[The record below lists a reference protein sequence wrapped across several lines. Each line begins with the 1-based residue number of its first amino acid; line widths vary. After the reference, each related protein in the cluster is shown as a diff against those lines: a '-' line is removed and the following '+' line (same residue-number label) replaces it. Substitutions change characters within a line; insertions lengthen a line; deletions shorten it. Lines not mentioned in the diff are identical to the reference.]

1 MYKLRKRGQ
10 RKGRELRI
18 EGREY
23 TERSKR
29 VGNQRESKEIEQIE
43 CKDRW
48 RVGTKR
54 AEGIVSRERIC
65 VSL

>member
-1 MYKLRKRGQ
+1 M
-10 RKGRELRI
+10 RI
-18 EGREY
+18 EEREY